1 MIFPVDDLV
10 WRLSQYMQL
19 EPGDII
25 STGTPQAWP
34 FPVCSPTCSPATSP
48 KSRSPASAGSARPT
62 SASTPRPAPAPT
74 SCSADQA
81 RSTNPFDT
89 KADIMNAE
97 FSGLTAI
104 VTGGASGIGRAV
116 AELLL
121 EGGANVAVLDLN
133 PTDAPEQALGLRCD
147 VSDRA
152 SVDAAVEAAAQ
163 EYGGIDIV
171 INNAGIGAQG
181 QVDANDDDEWDRVL
195 NVNVVSVARV
205 TAAALPHLRRSEHAA
220 VVQHLLGGGHCRTA
234 RPGPLLGDE
243 GRDLLDDPAMAADHV
258 REGIRVNAVCPG
270 TANTPWVMKGLM
282 AKAEDPEEELRQLNA
297 RQPHGRLVEPAEV
310 ARTIVFLAS
319 PLQGSTTGTAVAV
332 DGGMQG
338 LRLRPQ

>member
-1 MIFPVDDLV
+1 M
-10 WRLSQYMQL
+10 
-19 EPGDII
+19 
-25 STGTPQAWP
+25 STTP
-34 FPVCSPTCSPATSP
+34 
-48 KSRSPASAGSARPT
+48 
-62 SASTPRPAPAPT
+62 
-74 SCSADQA
+74 
-81 RSTNPFDT
+81 
-89 KADIMNAE
+89 E
-97 FSGLTAI
+97 FAGLTAI

-121 EGGANVAVLDLN
+121 ADGANVAVLDLN
-133 PTDAPEQALGLRCD
+133 PDQAPDGALGLRCD

-152 SVDAAVEAAAQ
+152 SVDAAVEAAAT

-181 QVDANDDDEWDRVL
+181 QVDANDDAEWERVL
-195 NVNVVSVARV
+195 GVNVVSVARV

-220 VVQHLLGGGHCRTA
+220 VVNTSSIAATA
-234 RPGPLLGDE
+234 GLPERVLYSASKGAIYSMTL
-243 GRDLLDDPAMAADHV
+243 AMAADHV

-270 TANTPWVMKGLM
+270 TANTPWVMSGLM
-282 AKAEDPEEELRQLNA
+282 SRAEDPEAELAALNA
-297 RQPHGRLVEPAEV
+297 RQPHGRLVEPEEV

-338 LRLRPQ
+338 LRLRPE

>member
-1 MIFPVDDLV
+1 
-10 WRLSQYMQL
+10 
-19 EPGDII
+19 
-25 STGTPQAWP
+25 
-34 FPVCSPTCSPATSP
+34 
-48 KSRSPASAGSARPT
+48 
-62 SASTPRPAPAPT
+62 
-74 SCSADQA
+74 
-81 RSTNPFDT
+81 
-89 KADIMNAE
+89 MNAE

-220 VVQHLLGGGHCRTA
+220 VVNTSSVAATA
-234 RPGPLLGDE
+234 GLPDRVLYSATKGAIYSMTL
-243 GRDLLDDPAMAADHV
+243 AMAADHV

>member
-1 MIFPVDDLV
+1 
-10 WRLSQYMQL
+10 
-19 EPGDII
+19 
-25 STGTPQAWP
+25 
-34 FPVCSPTCSPATSP
+34 
-48 KSRSPASAGSARPT
+48 
-62 SASTPRPAPAPT
+62 
-74 SCSADQA
+74 
-81 RSTNPFDT
+81 
-89 KADIMNAE
+89 MNAE

-195 NVNVVSVARV
+195 SVNVVSVARV

-220 VVQHLLGGGHCRTA
+220 VVNTSSVAATA
-234 RPGPLLGDE
+234 GLPDRVLYSATKGAIYSMTL
-243 GRDLLDDPAMAADHV
+243 AMAADHV